1 MLYVITGGSGS
12 GKSEY
17 AENLAVR
24 LYQKSRA
31 LQVPESLEEPGQPG
45 NSQVSVCNR
54 PSGQSGRLIYVA
66 TMFPYH
72 DEESRQRIARH
83 RQQRAG
89 KGFSTLE
96 CFCGAERI
104 TAEPGD
110 VLLLDCL
117 SNLLANEMYLE
128 EGSVKDRGA
137 LAEKQTGEAI
147 VKPLLALGTRAE
159 LVVVTNEVFSDGAL
173 YDAES
178 MKYIALLGFI
188 NTRLAERAAQ
198 VTEVVCGIPLVR
210 VSDCVHQ
217 GKEPPG
223 SPLRGEACGSQENPQ
238 KEERECVL

>member
-1 MLYVITGGSGS
+1 MLYLITGGSGS

-17 AENLAVR
+17 AEKLAVR
-24 LYQKSRA
+24 LYQTRRA
-31 LQVPESLEEPGQPG
+31 SQMLNNIGTPENTRVSVDNRTPEEP
-45 NSQVSVCNR
+45 
-54 PSGQSGRLIYVA
+54 GRLIYVA

-72 DEESRQRIARH
+72 DEESRRRIARH

-104 TAEPGD
+104 AAEPGD
-110 VLLLDCL
+110 VLLLDCM

-128 EGSVKDRGA
+128 EGSVKDRGN
-137 LAEKQTGEAI
+137 LAGRQAEEAI
-147 VKPLLALGTRAE
+147 VKPLLSLGTRAE

-178 MKYIALLGFI
+178 MMYIALLGLI

-198 VTEVVCGIPLVR
+198 VTEVVCGIPLR
-210 VSDCVHQ
+210 RASDDALQKGAVSCLLPQ
-217 GKEPPG
+217 
-223 SPLRGEACGSQENPQ
+223 GEAFGGRKNPR
-238 KEERECVL
+238 KEEERGCVL